1 MYMPNLQTIWSF
13 PYQHQMLIIRG
24 RLEAEGIE
32 TFVQDELTIQVDP
45 MYSNALGGIKLMV
58 HAEEA
63 TRATEILAEA
73 GYHKKNEA
81 DTPEFLQRL
90 YTFTG
95 SLPVIGEMKFENRLF
110 IITATSVVLIAGILY
125 LLAR

>member
-1 MYMPNLQTIWSF
+1 MPNLQTIWSF

-58 HAEEA
+58 HAEDA
-63 TRATEILAEA
+63 ARAAEILAES
-73 GYHKKNEA
+73 GYHKKNET
-81 DTPEFLQRL
+81 DTPEFLQKL
-90 YTFTG
+90 YIFTG
-95 SLPVIGEMKFENRLF
+95 KMPLIGEMKFETRLF

-125 LLAR
+125 LFAR